1 MKYYTSDLHLFHKN
15 IIEYENRPFSSI
27 EEMNNTII
35 DNINYR
41 LSPDDELYILGDFT
55 LSKTPRRV
63 SKLIKRIKCKKHLII
78 GNHDHFTRDESLC
91 SLFDSVQRYLEIDD
105 GDWRVILFHY
115 PIQNWN
121 LKRYGS
127 IHLYGHVHSKE
138 ELQLK
143 EVNAFNVG
151 VDVNNF
157 MPVTIEELLEKE
169 RKMNGYPT
177 TE

>member
-1 MKYYTSDLHLFHKN
+1 MKYYTSDLHLSHKN
-15 IIEYENRPFSSI
+15 IIEYENRPFASV

-41 LSPDDELYILGDFT
+41 LSENDELYILGDFT
-55 LSKTPRRV
+55 LEKTPRKV
-63 SKLIKRIKCKKHLII
+63 SQLIKRIKCKKHLII
-78 GNHDHFTRDESLC
+78 GNHDYFTRSESLC
-91 SLFDSVQRYLEIDD
+91 NLFNSVSNYLEIEDN
-105 GDWRVILFHY
+105 GQKVILFHY

-127 IHLYGHVHSKE
+127 IHLYGHVHSKT

-157 MPVTIEELLEKE
+157 IPVTLEELFKKE
-169 RKMNGYPT
+169 EHVMEHGDEN
-177 TE
+177 

>member
-1 MKYYTSDLHLFHKN
+1 MKYYTSDLHLSHTN
-15 IIEYENRPFSSI
+15 IIKYENRPFACI

-41 LSPDDELYILGDFT
+41 LSENDELYILGDFT
-55 LSKTPRRV
+55 LEKTPRRV
-63 SKLIKRIKCKKHLII
+63 SQLIKRIKCKKHLII
-78 GNHDHFTRDESLC
+78 GNHDYFTRSESLC
-91 SLFDSVQRYLEIDD
+91 SLFDSVHHYLEIEDE
-105 GDWRVILFHY
+105 GRTVILFHY

-143 EVNAFNVG
+143 EYNTFNVG

-157 MPVTIEELLEKE
+157 KPVTLEELLLKRGEI
-169 RKMNGYPT
+169 NGHFT

>member
-63 SKLIKRIKCKKHLII
+63 SKLIKRIKCKKIIDEHLRS
-78 GNHDHFTRDESLC
+78 TR
-91 SLFDSVQRYLEIDD
+91 
-105 GDWRVILFHY
+105 W
-115 PIQNWN
+115 
-121 LKRYGS
+121 
-127 IHLYGHVHSKE
+127 
-138 ELQLK
+138 
-143 EVNAFNVG
+143 
-151 VDVNNF
+151 
-157 MPVTIEELLEKE
+157 
-169 RKMNGYPT
+169 
-177 TE
+177 